1 MITTVRTHAPA
12 QHLVIHLPKGPMNEA
27 EFFAFC
33 TANPELQI
41 ERTAQGEVIVM
52 SPTGWESG
60 RRNALLIAA
69 LVRWSQANGSGA
81 VTDSSTG
88 FRLPNGATRSP
99 DAAWVRRARLAR
111 FTQAEKRTFLPLCPD
126 FVVELRSETD
136 RREDLLA
143 KMDEYMANGAQLGW
157 LIDPLEQAVTIY
169 RPDAAPVRLEQ
180 PATITGDP
188 ELPSFTLELGPIW
201 EPDL

>member
-52 SPTGWESG
+52 SPTGAYSSY
-60 RRNALLIAA
+60 RNLLIGSMLYLWALQDGTGAA
-69 LVRWSQANGSGA
+69 F
-81 VTDSSTG
+81 DSSGG
-88 FRLPNGATRSP
+88 FRLPNGAMRSP
-99 DAAWVRRARLAR
+99 DAAWVRRTRLAR

-136 RREDLLA
+136 RREDLRA
-143 KMDEYMANGAQLGW
+143 KMEEYLANGAQLGW
-157 LIDPLEQAVTIY
+157 LIDPLEQAVTVY
-169 RPDAAPVRLEQ
+169 RPDAAPVHLEH

-188 ELPSFTLELGPIW
+188 ELPGFTLELGPIW
-201 EPDL
+201 EADL

>member
-1 MITTVRTHAPA
+1 MITMTHAPA

-41 ERTAQGEVIVM
+41 ERTAHGEVVVM

-88 FRLPNGATRSP
+88 FHMPNGATRSP
-99 DAAWVRRARLAR
+99 DAAWVRRTRLAR

-143 KMDEYMANGAQLGW
+143 KMEEYMANGAQLGW

-169 RPDAAPVRLEQ
+169 RPGAAPVRLEH

-188 ELPSFTLELGPIW
+188 ELPGFTLELGPIW

>member
-1 MITTVRTHAPA
+1 MITAVLTPAPA
-12 QHLVIHLPKGPMNEA
+12 DRLVVHLPYGPMDAA
-27 EFFAFC
+27 EFLAFC
-33 TANPELQI
+33 EANPELRI
-41 ERTAQGEVIVM
+41 ERTAQGEVIIM

-69 LVRWSQANGSGA
+69 LVRWALANGSGA
-81 VTDSSTG
+81 VADSSAG
-88 FRLPNGATRSP
+88 FRLPNGAMRSP
-99 DAAWVRRARLAR
+99 DAAWVQRSRLAH
-111 FTQAEKRTFLPLCPD
+111 FTRAEKRTFLPLCPD

-188 ELPSFTLELGPIW
+188 ELPGFTLELGPIW

>member
-1 MITTVRTHAPA
+1 MITTILTPAPA
-12 QHLVIHLPKGPMNEA
+12 DRLVVHLPNGPMDA
-27 EFFAFC
+27 AAFLAFC
-33 TANPELQI
+33 EANPELRI
-41 ERTAQGEVIVM
+41 ERTAKGDVVIM

-69 LVRWSQANGSGA
+69 LVRWALTNGSGA
-81 VTDSSTG
+81 VTDSSAG
-88 FRLPNGATRSP
+88 FRLPNGAMRSP
-99 DAAWVRRARLAR
+99 DAAWVQRLRLAH
-111 FTQAEKRTFLPLCPD
+111 FTRAEKRTFLPLCPD

-157 LIDPLEQAVTIY
+157 LIDPLEQSVTVY
-169 RPDAAPVRLEQ
+169 RPDAAPVRLER

-188 ELPSFTLELGPIW
+188 ELPGFTLELGPIW